1 MTGAFGT
8 VIPPGGN
15 GWKLVLPANEKVL
28 SDSRTFDNAVYF
40 VTMEP
45 TADSDDPCRAGLSVN
60 RLYRVDV
67 VNGDPIIDE
76 GYGPPVNGEAADQA
90 RVTRLEQGGIAPE
103 PTFFFPSPTDPNCT
117 GEECAPAPVGCV
129 GVECFDPG
137 YQNFPVRT
145 LWTQDGIE

>member
-1 MTGAFGT
+1 MPADS
-8 VIPPGGN
+8 V
-15 GWKLVLPANEKVL
+15 GWKFTLPPNEKVL

-45 TADSDDPCRAGLSVN
+45 TVNSTDPCQAGLSVN

-67 VNGDPIIDE
+67 VNGDPIIELGE
-76 GYGPPVNGEAADQA
+76 GVTLDSEAADAA
-90 RVTRLEQGGIAPE
+90 RMKRLEQGGIAPK

-117 GEECAPAPVGCV
+117 GDECAPAPVGCV

-137 YQNFPVRT
+137 YENFPVRT

>member
-1 MTGAFGT
+1 MIPTGAVGWRFT
-8 VIPPGGN
+8 LPP
-15 GWKLVLPANEKVL
+15 NEKVL
-28 SDSRTFDNAVYF
+28 SDAQTFDNSVYF

-45 TADSDDPCRAGLSVN
+45 TVDSEEPCQAGLSVN
-60 RLYRVDV
+60 RLYRLDI
-67 VNGDPIIDE
+67 VNGDPIVPKDIGVTLTAE
-76 GYGPPVNGEAADQA
+76 EADDA
-90 RVTRLEQGGIAPE
+90 RLTKLEQGGIAPK

-137 YQNFPVRT
+137 YENFPVRT